1 MPLPEEVVQSFPEE
15 IRQDASW
22 QKFDDVGGIA
32 KSYVEI
38 QKMAGRS
45 IAIPDEKAAPEDLEK
60 WKGEHL
66 PKLAARGIID
76 LPPSKV
82 EDYKLPTIEGYAQDK
97 AVTDSF
103 IKDVALANKMT
114 PKQVEAVMK
123 FDAQRTAVYKG
134 MILTSDAA
142 EAEFKQLMG
151 ADYEAVNTRINSTM
165 KGLGEDYPSIGKAS
179 NRLRVFEVDE
189 NDKPTGK
196 IYPYN
201 SHPVTKSI
209 YEVLAGLTQED
220 HSDGGAPMGE
230 DNVDAIRAK
239 IDAIRADEK
248 MPGYRKADALEPLY
262 KALVEA
268 EKREGRAA

>member
-60 WKGEHL
+60 WKSEHL
-66 PKLAARGIID
+66 PKLASRGIID

-123 FDAQRTAVYKG
+123 FDAQRTAAYKN
-134 MILTSDAA
+134 MFLTSDAA
-142 EAEFKQLMG
+142 EGEFKQLMG
-151 ADYEAVNTRINSTM
+151 ADYETVNSRVTSAM
-165 KGLGEDYPSIGKAS
+165 KALSEDHPAIGKLAE
-179 NRLRVFEVDE
+179 RLRVFEVDE
-189 NDKPTGK
+189 NGKPTGK
-196 IYPYN
+196 IYPFN
-201 SHPVTKSI
+201 SHPLGKSL

-230 DNVDAIRAK
+230 DSVDAIRAK